1 MRTFALFVAGFV
13 VGTLVVNA
21 CGKKAEVPAAPVA
34 VDAGVVEVVKPAAVA
49 APVSATA
56 PVVSAP
62 VESVA
67 PSTAPAAPDA
77 SVTSASPVTPVVPS
91 PEEPV
96 VRTKLK

>member
-21 CGKKAEVPAAPVA
+21 CGKKTEVPAAPVA
-34 VDAGVVEVVKPAAVA
+34 VDAGVVEVVKPAAVV

-62 VESVA
+62 VESVT
-67 PSTAPAAPDA
+67 PSTAPAAPTA
-77 SVTSASPVTPVVPS
+77 SPSASPAPVS
-91 PEEPV
+91 SEQ
-96 VRTKLK
+96 K